1 MARPVGVLEER
12 GMQSVSQYERQR
24 IEKLL
29 TKVRD
34 ETAREA
40 LGVMARH
47 PDGLVV
53 GAAEEIAK
61 EFARLYRVEDTVG
74 VVLVACEELRG
85 LRRR

>member
-1 MARPVGVLEER
+1 
-12 GMQSVSQYERQR
+12 MQSVSRYERRR

-61 EFARLYRVEDTVG
+61 E
-74 VVLVACEELRG
+74 LRG

>member
-1 MARPVGVLEER
+1 MH
-12 GMQSVSQYERQR
+12 SVSRYERQR
-24 IEKLL
+24 VEKLL
-29 TKVRD
+29 TKVRH

-40 LGVMARH
+40 LGVMARR

-61 EFARLYRVEDTVG
+61 EFARLYRLEDAIG
-74 VVLVACEELRG
+74 VVLVACEDLRG

>member
-1 MARPVGVLEER
+1 
-12 GMQSVSQYERQR
+12 MQSVSRYERQR
-24 IEKLL
+24 VEKLL
-29 TKVRD
+29 RQVRH

-40 LGVMARH
+40 LGVMVRR

-61 EFARLYRVEDTVG
+61 EFARLYKVEDAIG
-74 VVLVACEELRG
+74 VVLVACEELRR